1 MLQTDFL
8 TGFLSKESINLTL
21 DKLKAEC
28 DIDKSHFSMLVL
40 DIDRFKTYN
49 DKYGHLYGD
58 DMLRYFSGTLRMILE
73 SLQTFMFRFGGD
85 EFIIVFPGK
94 SAKEVYDIT
103 RDILKTMKRRPF
115 LSNGRMYKL
124 SFSAGITTYP
134 NDGQDTDEIIRNA
147 DKAMYFSKAH
157 GRGKAIIY

>member
-1 MLQTDFL
+1 MPETDYL
-8 TGFLSKESINLTL
+8 TGFLNKESIDHILN
-21 DKLKAEC
+21 KLKAEC

-85 EFIIVFPGK
+85 EFIIVFPRK
-94 SAKEVYDIT
+94 SVKETHNITHDIFK
-103 RDILKTMKRRPF
+103 IIKKG
-115 LSNGRMYKL
+115 LSCQKGACI
-124 SFSAGITTYP
+124 S
-134 NDGQDTDEIIRNA
+134 
-147 DKAMYFSKAH
+147 
-157 GRGKAIIY
+157 